1 MRLEIPPPPPR
12 LKLLT
17 QDAKVTSDAAEWLA
31 ES

>member
-1 MRLEIPPPPPR
+1 MRLEIPPPPR